1 MRKQIVTLFGAS
13 SDRANPAYARAAH
26 EFGRL
31 VAEAGWVLRTGAG
44 SGASVMGQ
52 AADGALEAGG
62 KVEGVIL
69 AKFWKVR
76 HRKLHRLDSV
86 PTFSLR
92 KAGLVKGSSGCVIFP
107 GGIGTID
114 ELGDV
119 LALKQNGFTDMPL
132 VLLNM
137 RGYFDPLLRWFG
149 RAVREEFMREK
160 DLDLL
165 TVARTAR
172 EAWNAIR
179 R

>member
-1 MRKQIVTLFGAS
+1 MKKRVVTLFGGA
-13 SDRANPAYARAAH
+13 SDRTDPAYARAAH

-31 VAEAGWVLRTGAG
+31 VAQGGWILRTGAG
-44 SGASVMGQ
+44 AGASIMGQ

-69 AKFWKVR
+69 SKFWPVR

-86 PTFSLR
+86 PTFALR
-92 KAGLVKGSSGCVIFP
+92 KAGLVRGCSGCVIFP

-119 LALKQNGFTDMPL
+119 LALKQNEFTNVPL

-149 RAVREEFMREK
+149 RAVKEKFMRER
-160 DLDLL
+160 DLDLF
-165 TVARTAR
+165 TVVRTAR
-172 EAWNAIR
+172 EAWEAIAP
-179 R
+179 